1 MTVTET
7 VTVTVTVTESE
18 SETTSGDTD
27 PALDHVPGRE
37 RGIKGGLD
45 TDRGAEAQVL

>member
-7 VTVTVTVTESE
+7 VTVTESENE

-27 PALDHVPGRE
+27 PALDHVPGLG
-37 RGIKGGLD
+37 RGIKGSLD